1 MSKAERMTQWRHS
14 RQLFDPESEAGLATP
29 SSARSAGAVGGAD
42 GTIPDAAS
50 RGTPYWTPTPLR
62 ADATA
67 TRASPGPEGA
77 PTTAPTTPVS
87 DGDIASSLHLA
98 LASATN
104 EIDRLTRA
112 LETARALR
120 DVAKTRVEE
129 ETALRLAAKA
139 REDAAEGAR
148 AEAEAAMLA
157 ARASAKAHEEECRFL
172 AERAFEAEAQAQ
184 TRLAEARAALGAR
197 WDEEAAARD
206 SELAACVAREEDASE
221 AYADLVRAVDAE
233 RARCASE
240 RDARDAEREAER
252 AAWAAE
258 RAALVEALE
267 VSFDDAP
274 RGTRSEEARD
284 RGAVEVIKAVTAAV
298 TAERAR
304 VFADVALENASARA
318 DAAAADALARA
329 DAREAERRED
339 ALRAALAETRAALA
353 GAEASRAALEAAAA
367 RATRDAERAEAEAR
381 EAREERDAAA
391 AAAEAR
397 VEAAERRARRAEAR
411 GEPTNGEPF

>member
-1 MSKAERMTQWRHS
+1 MTQWRHS

-29 SSARSAGAVGGAD
+29 SSARSAGAVGGDD

-139 REDAAEGAR
+139 REDAAEAAR

-157 ARASAKAHEEECRFL
+157 ARASAKAHENECRFL
-172 AERAFEAEAQAQ
+172 AERAFEAEAEAQ
-184 TRLAEARAALGAR
+184 TRLAAAG
-197 WDEEAAARD
+197 
-206 SELAACVAREEDASE
+206 
-221 AYADLVRAVDAE
+221 
-233 RARCASE
+233 
-240 RDARDAEREAER
+240 
-252 AAWAAE
+252 
-258 RAALVEALE
+258 
-267 VSFDDAP
+267 
-274 RGTRSEEARD
+274 
-284 RGAVEVIKAVTAAV
+284 
-298 TAERAR
+298 
-304 VFADVALENASARA
+304 
-318 DAAAADALARA
+318 
-329 DAREAERRED
+329 
-339 ALRAALAETRAALA
+339 
-353 GAEASRAALEAAAA
+353 
-367 RATRDAERAEAEAR
+367 
-381 EAREERDAAA
+381 
-391 AAAEAR
+391 
-397 VEAAERRARRAEAR
+397 RARRALGRGGGGARLGAR
-411 GEPTNGEPF
+411 GVCRARGGRERGVRGPGSRRRRRARALRV

>member
-29 SSARSAGAVGGAD
+29 PTARSAGAVGGAD

-50 RGTPYWTPTPLR
+50 RGAPYWTPTPLR

-157 ARASAKAHEEECRFL
+157 ARASAKAHEDECRFL

-274 RGTRSEEARD
+274 RGMRSEEARD

-339 ALRAALAETRAALA
+339 ALRAALAETRAALE

-411 GEPTNGEPF
+411 GELTNGEPF

>member
-29 SSARSAGAVGGAD
+29 PTARSAGAVGGAD

-50 RGTPYWTPTPLR
+50 RGAPYWTPTPLR

-157 ARASAKAHEEECRFL
+157 ARASAKAHENECRFL

-184 TRLAEARAALGAR
+184 TRLAAARAALGAR

-233 RARCASE
+233 RARCAFE
-240 RDARDAEREAER
+240 RDARDAEREAAR

-274 RGTRSEEARD
+274 RGTLNRD
-284 RGAVEVIKAVTAAV
+284 RGAVEVIEAVTAAV

-353 GAEASRAALEAAAA
+353 GAEASRAAFEEAAA
-367 RATRDAERAEAEAR
+367 RATLDAERAEAEAR

-391 AAAEAR
+391 ADAEAR

>member
-1 MSKAERMTQWRHS
+1 MTQWRHS
-14 RQLFDPESEAGLATP
+14 RQLFDLESEAGLATP
-29 SSARSAGAVGGAD
+29 SSARSAGAD

-77 PTTAPTTPVS
+77 PTTAPTTAVS

-157 ARASAKAHEEECRFL
+157 ARASAKAHENECRFL

-184 TRLAEARAALGAR
+184 TRLAAARAALGAR

-206 SELAACVAREEDASE
+206 SELAACVAREEDATE

-233 RARCASE
+233 RARYASE
-240 RDARDAEREAER
+240 RDARDAEREAAR

-274 RGTRSEEARD
+274 RGMRSEEARD

-339 ALRAALAETRAALA
+339 ALREALAETRAALA
-353 GAEASRAALEAAAA
+353 GAEASRAAFEEAAA
-367 RATRDAERAEAEAR
+367 RATLDAERAEAEAR

-391 AAAEAR
+391 ADAEAR

>member
-1 MSKAERMTQWRHS
+1 MTQWRHS

-29 SSARSAGAVGGAD
+29 SSARSAGAVGGDD

-139 REDAAEGAR
+139 REDAAEAAR

-157 ARASAKAHEEECRFL
+157 ARASAKAHENECRFL
-172 AERAFEAEAQAQ
+172 AERAFEAEAEAQ
-184 TRLAEARAALGAR
+184 TRL
-197 WDEEAAARD
+197 AAARD

-240 RDARDAEREAER
+240 RDARDAEREAAR

-267 VSFDDAP
+267 VSCDDAP
-274 RGTRSEEARD
+274 RGMRSEEARD
-284 RGAVEVIKAVTAAV
+284 RGAVEVIEAVTAAV

-353 GAEASRAALEAAAA
+353 GSEASRAALEEAAA

-391 AAAEAR
+391 ADAEAR